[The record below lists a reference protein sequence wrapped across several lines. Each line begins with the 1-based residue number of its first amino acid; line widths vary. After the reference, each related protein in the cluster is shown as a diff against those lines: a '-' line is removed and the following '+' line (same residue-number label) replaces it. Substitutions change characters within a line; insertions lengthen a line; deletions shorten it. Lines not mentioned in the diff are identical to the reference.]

1 MQGKELRGLRTVF
14 YGLRLG
20 NLRYL
25 GQRTSFQTEPNCQNA
40 KIQQNRHPPSW
51 STKSTLVGKSHV
63 NLNSA
68 AKPVNRQPVRFW
80 SAQNRRCVRLPAG
93 HQWYNLELM
102 PDIARLSGLHMS
114 QIFSTGESHCKK
126 ERSRV
131 CLGILMDQSDWPS
144 GPKPA
149 GPLGRFIKVLQC
161 PGSSIEVVDLWISR
175 YNHCASSQ
183 LFDAAWLKCPT
194 FLQDQR
200 LFLIDQMQLHAL
212 TFSLAPPSTSSTPG
226 TMVKGIVK

>member
-1 MQGKELRGLRTVF
+1 MACDWV
-14 YGLRLG
+14 
-20 NLRYL
+20 RYL

-40 KIQQNRHPPSW
+40 KIQQNRHLPSW

-80 SAQNRRCVRLPAG
+80 SARNRRCVPLPAG

-126 ERSRV
+126 ERS
-131 CLGILMDQSDWPS
+131 LMDQSDWPS

-149 GPLGRFIKVLQC
+149 SPLGRFIKVLQC
-161 PGSSIEVVDLWISR
+161 PGSSIEVVDL
-175 YNHCASSQ
+175 
-183 LFDAAWLKCPT
+183 
-194 FLQDQR
+194 
-200 LFLIDQMQLHAL
+200 
-212 TFSLAPPSTSSTPG
+212 
-226 TMVKGIVK
+226 